1 MSNKKY
7 DVRHKYDSTANR
19 YDARYRDIQKQKY
32 FEIFSE
38 IEMVKNGTII
48 DVGGGTGLFLDYLQN
63 KNFTIVITDIS
74 FEMLKEGR
82 KKYLHGFFIC
92 ADSEYLPLR
101 KSSGDLVTC
110 ISVIQN
116 LESPQKTLEE
126 CYFIV
131 KKKKLFVL
139 TALKKLFDLEKL
151 AKKVEKIGFNVNKT
165 WLLSIEDLTI
175 VARKEE
181 RN

>member
-48 DVGGGTGLFLDYLQN
+48 DVGGGTGLLLDYLQN
-63 KNFTIVITDIS
+63 KNLTTIITDIS
-74 FEMLKEGR
+74 YKMLKEGR
-82 KKYLHGFFIC
+82 KKNHYGFFIC

-101 KSSGDLVTC
+101 KKSGDLVTC

-116 LESPQKTLEE
+116 LENPQKTIEE
-126 CYFIV
+126 CYFII
-131 KKKKLFVL
+131 KKKKFVVL
-139 TALKKLFDLEKL
+139 TALKKLFDLENL
-151 AKKVEKIGFNVNKT
+151 SEIVEKIGFNLHKT
-165 WLLSIEDLTI
+165 WLLSVEDIAI
-175 VARKEE
+175 VAEKK
-181 RN
+181 